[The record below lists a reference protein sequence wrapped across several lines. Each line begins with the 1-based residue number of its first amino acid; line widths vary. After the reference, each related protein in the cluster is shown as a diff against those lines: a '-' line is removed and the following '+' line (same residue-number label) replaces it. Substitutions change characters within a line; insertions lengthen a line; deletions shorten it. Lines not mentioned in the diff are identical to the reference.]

1 MMISRRASQAGMED
15 VQTDDRRGKSPLR
28 RSNPQNR
35 GSFTETNLKNNRLK
49 RLFLWH
55 SLQKEGNFSIT
66 LWQREVPAR
75 MRKSNNSLLLILYLL
90 NNIYI
95 YSKKRDRYSLRAGHF
110 RTKMLHSLSAA
121 HLQLLG
127 TKSQCNIKVRENH

>member
-1 MMISRRASQAGMED
+1 MASPEEMEHGQVPVRR
-15 VQTDDRRGKSPLR
+15 VKSPLKG
-28 RSNPQNR
+28 SNPQKR
-35 GSFTETNLKNNRLK
+35 GGFAKINLKNYRQK
-49 RLFLWH
+49 WLFLWH

-66 LWQREVPAR
+66 LWQRRVPAR
-75 MRKSNNSLLLILYLL
+75 RRKSNNYLLLILYLL

-110 RTKMLHSLSAA
+110 RTKMLHSLSVA

-127 TKSQCNIKVRENH
+127 AKSQCNIKVREKH